1 MGEMKRNILII
12 GAGGVAQVVAHK
24 AAQNNDILGDIHIA
38 SRTLSKCEA
47 IIASVREKGAM
58 KLDGV
63 LQAHAV
69 NARDTAAVAALIR
82 ETGAEIVINVAQAF
96 VNMPVLDACV
106 ETGVAYLDGGKEEIR
121 RPRVRHETDGE
132 VRLAT
137 YEAASSPMGLF
148 EQIVA
153 SVAQGLPVRGVER
166 VTGKAVSKS
175 AASRMWAEKSRE
187 QLELLRSRP
196 LDDADWLSVLIDG
209 VWLAREICVVVA
221 VGIDIAGNKRVLD
234 FEQGTSENTTV
245 VTSLIERLAV
255 RGVKAG
261 EGRRLLVQRDGSQAI
276 ETAVRRVWP
285 DAIQQECL
293 VHAHSNLRD
302 KLRRRDRADLD
313 VQFKKLRESQGR
325 QAGEEAFDELLDFVS
340 ERNAAAAL
348 VLRGRK
354 DALLAF
360 HRLDVPSTLN
370 ITFLSTNLIENV
382 LRNWREATGNV
393 KRWNEKEDMVPR
405 WVASGLLWA
414 ETGFRKI
421 RHAEDLPRKLRSY
434 TPRWKVQRTIGWLQ
448 KSPAP
453 VLSAGRNR
461 PRCFRGL

>member
-1 MGEMKRNILII
+1 MQGEERE
-12 GAGGVAQVVAHK
+12 
-24 AAQNNDILGDIHIA
+24 AANLF
-38 SRTLSKCEA
+38 RELLRR
-47 IIASVREKGAM
+47 SVRAGLFEAM
-58 KLDGV
+58 AEEV
-63 LQAHAV
+63 E
-69 NARDTAAVAALIR
+69 ALCGPR
-82 ETGAEIVINVAQAF
+82 YHPDHQSPCHRAGS
-96 VNMPVLDACV
+96 

-121 RPRVRHETDGE
+121 RPRVRHESDGE

-137 YEAASSPMGLF
+137 YEAASSPLGMF
-148 EQIVA
+148 DEIVA
-153 SVAQGLPVRGVER
+153 WVAQGLPVRGVER

-187 QLELLRSRP
+187 QLALLRNRP
-196 LDDADWLSVLIDG
+196 LDDAAWLSVLIDG
-209 VWLAREICVVVA
+209 VWLTGEICVVVA
-221 VGIDIAGNKRVLD
+221 VGIDVTGHKRVLD

-245 VTSLIERLAV
+245 VSSLIERLAA
-255 RGVKAG
+255 RGVKGG

-276 ETAVRRVWP
+276 AAAARRMWP

-293 VHAHSNLRD
+293 VHAHSSLRD

-313 VQFKKLRESQGR
+313 NQFKKLREAQGR

-348 VLRGRK
+348 ALRNRQ

-405 WVASGLLWA
+405 WMATGLLWA
-414 ETGFRKI
+414 EAGFRKI
-421 RHAEDLPRKLRSY
+421 RHFEDLPRLAAALALS
-434 TPRWKVQRTIGWLQ
+434 TP
-448 KSPAP
+448 SSAPADA
-453 VLSAGRNR
+453 VASSCVTSASAGQLD
-461 PRCFRGL
+461 PCHSSTK

>member
-1 MGEMKRNILII
+1 MIHEKLKEAFLQGEERE
-12 GAGGVAQVVAHK
+12 
-24 AAQNNDILGDIHIA
+24 AADLFRQLL
-38 SRTLSKCEA
+38 RQ
-47 IIASVREKGAM
+47 SVRAGLFEAMAEEVEALCGPRYHPDHQSLLHRAGSEK
-58 KLDGV
+58 
-63 LQAHAV
+63 
-69 NARDTAAVAALIR
+69 
-82 ETGAEIVINVAQAF
+82 
-96 VNMPVLDACV
+96 
-106 ETGVAYLDGGKEEIR
+106 GVAYLDGGKEEIR
-121 RPRVRHETDGE
+121 RPRVRHESDGE

-137 YEAASSPMGLF
+137 YEAASSPLGLF

-166 VTGKAVSKS
+166 ATGKAVSKS

-187 QLELLRSRP
+187 QLELLRNRP

-209 VWLAREICVVVA
+209 VWLTREICVVVA
-221 VGIDIAGNKRVLD
+221 VGIDSAGGKRVLD

-245 VTSLIERLAV
+245 VTSLVERLAA
-255 RGVKAG
+255 RGVEAG

-276 ETAVRRVWP
+276 ETAVRRMWP
-285 DAIQQECL
+285 DAVQQECL
-293 VHAHSNLRD
+293 VHAQSNLRD

-313 VQFKKLRESQGR
+313 IQFKKLREAQGR

-348 VLRGRK
+348 ALRNRK

-360 HRLDVPSTLN
+360 HRLEVPSTLN

-405 WVASGLLWA
+405 WMASGLLWA
-414 ETGFRKI
+414 EAGFRKI
-421 RHAEDLPRKLRSY
+421 RHAEDLPRLAAALALS
-434 TPRWKVQRTIGWLQ
+434 TP
-448 KSPAP
+448 SSAPADAVASSCVP
-453 VLSAGRNR
+453 SASAGQLES
-461 PRCFRGL
+461 CHSLTK